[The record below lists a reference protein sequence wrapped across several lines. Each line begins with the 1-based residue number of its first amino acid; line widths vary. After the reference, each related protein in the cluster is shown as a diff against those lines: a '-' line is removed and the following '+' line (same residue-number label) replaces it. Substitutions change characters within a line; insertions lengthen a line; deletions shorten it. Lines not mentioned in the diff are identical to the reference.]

1 MDFRFAR
8 KKLKR
13 GVLILESH
21 QSFVNLELEFLSEY
35 NSKSVKVI
43 YDYWKNNKKRKNQN
57 WFYLKFSEE
66 TNEID
71 FLWLPE
77 EILEDCFK

>member
-1 MDFRFAR
+1 M
-8 KKLKR
+8 
-13 GVLILESH
+13 ESH